1 MAGVTGHPSQGHCQV
16 RHQKGQWLGPRA
28 VFAKCLPCARC
39 CSSSVETAVSKTVA
53 CVGLGKGEE
62 GGRKAGRQTT
72 NKSRK
77 EKNRISR
84 ACGKS

>member
-1 MAGVTGHPSQGHCQV
+1 M
-16 RHQKGQWLGPRA
+16 GPRA
-28 VFAKCLPCARC
+28 VFVKCLPCAR

-53 CVGLGKGEE
+53 CVGLGEGKE
-62 GGRKAGRQTT
+62 GGRKARKQTT

-77 EKNRISR
+77 KKKNRISR